1 MGNCDEGKGTTSK
14 ITKSMCC
21 SFDTDIKLTVIKP
34 ATAQWH
40 GNSVLQNGTWRG
52 GQNRKD
58 YYKSKQISTSNV
70 FCGLK

>member
-34 ATAQWH
+34 ATAQWR
-40 GNSVLQNGTWRG
+40 GNSVLQNGT
-52 GQNRKD
+52 
-58 YYKSKQISTSNV
+58 
-70 FCGLK
+70 